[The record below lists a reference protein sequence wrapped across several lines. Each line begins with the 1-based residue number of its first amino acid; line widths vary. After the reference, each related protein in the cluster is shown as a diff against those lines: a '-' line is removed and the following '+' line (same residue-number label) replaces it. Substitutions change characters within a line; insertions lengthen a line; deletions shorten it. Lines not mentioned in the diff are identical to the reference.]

1 MKRTLP
7 LFALLAVLPASV
19 ALAGD
24 DCRVPQA
31 DWQPRQAVLKVAE
44 ENGWTVREIDIDD
57 GCYEV
62 EARTREG
69 REIEARLDPKT
80 LQVVEME
87 YDDDDVRHRPR
98 NPAAATTARPPQN
111 GLFGT
116 GTAPRVQVN

>member
-1 MKRTLP
+1 MPKEPSIFINYRRKLSDSS
-7 LFALLAVLPASV
+7 ANLLYLMLEQRFPGEVFMDLD
-19 ALAGD
+19 LEGGD
-24 DCRVPQA
+24 IWDP
-31 DWQPRQAVLKVAE
+31 
-44 ENGWTVREIDIDD
+44 
-57 GCYEV
+57 
-62 EARTREG
+62 
-69 REIEARLDPKT
+69 EIEARLDPKT